1 MDEFFDALSTQSVLS
16 SRHSSMADSLL
27 LGTAEGP
34 IPSAALHTLAESIR
48 QVGAKK
54 LLRIV
59 HWCCCST
66 TALMRGALLVQTNA
80 TNAGDWNVRIGTPRL
95 EVSISYPDI
104 GGRLCLETDDLHAQF
119 QVCMRSLPVARAE
132 RGRGAWCMLTLAH
145 NDCCVCSGRM
155 ATWTSAAQRKGWGS
169 TSTSLW
175 RMLALQTSSLLWK
188 RCCCPR
194 YFPGGQPASTP
205 RHAMLVRTYHLLRTK
220 RIPSCGLSVRFCM
233 LRRGALTAGQHDQPT
248 FQPAV

>member
-132 RGRGAWCMLTLAH
+132 RGVPGACLLWLTI
-145 NDCCVCSGRM
+145 DCCVCSGRM

-175 RMLALQTSSLLWK
+175 RMLALQISSLLRK

-205 RHAMLVRTYHLLRTK
+205 RLAMLVRTWHLLRTK
-220 RIPSCGLSVRFCM
+220 
-233 LRRGALTAGQHDQPT
+233 
-248 FQPAV
+248 